1 MAEFGTVYFIS
12 TVMMENS
19 TCYLPHSKMLAYL
32 NYKARILNLEIPN
45 EPNL

>member
-1 MAEFGTVYFIS
+1 MTESGTVYFIS
-12 TVMMENS
+12 TVMMKNS
-19 TCYLPHSKMLAYL
+19 SCYLPHPKMLAYF

>member
-1 MAEFGTVYFIS
+1 MTESGTVYFIS
-12 TVMMENS
+12 TVMMKTS
-19 TCYLPHSKMLAYL
+19 SCYLPHPKMLAYF